1 MHKDAR
7 VYAMRWLAALVVGCA
22 AALGGCGGDAERAAQ
37 VQPTATAAVVSA
49 AVMVGT
55 DVPPTATPVAPTA
68 IPPTP
73 TFASA
78 APEWLPTT
86 LPDTP
91 TPTATPDPSTAAP
104 STATP
109 SPDDSTR
116 LAVPRSYHTAEL
128 LPDGRVIL
136 GGGWSGVA
144 NNNFIAPLPLTHFDV
159 YLPAEGWSVISPAD
173 DDQAIFDPSIVL
185 MADGTIL
192 LVGIRGDET
201 GDDFTNAA
209 AILDPATQLW
219 TPLPAPVIAQSS
231 SRFALLQDGRVLA
244 AGGEQVEN
252 DGAFTIIRTFLTETE
267 IFDPRT
273 GQWQPAANTN
283 HASQYSTIVALQNGG
298 ALLVHNAYTA
308 DDEIGAE
315 IYDPDADEWRVVPG
329 MRGARGVPKAAVLSD
344 GRVLA
349 IGATI
354 DTTGE
359 GEYLVQTVKGSAE
372 IYDPATG
379 AWTPTGDMVGA
390 RVYFSA
396 LTSLPDG
403 RALASGGMG
412 QGDGAELQMFTTEI
426 YDPDTNAWTPGPNLL
441 EPRYGHSA
449 TALPDGSVL
458 IAGGVTILLDIW
470 EVYPTDTSEIITV
483 P

>member
-22 AALGGCGGDAERAAQ
+22 VAWVGCGATPTAGPAP
-37 VQPTATAAVVSA
+37 VPTATASA
-49 AVMVGT
+49 A
-55 DVPPTATPVAPTA
+55 TATAVAPTT
-68 IPPTP
+68 IPPIA
-73 TFASA
+73 TFAA
-78 APEWLPTT
+78 A
-86 LPDTP
+86 
-91 TPTATPDPSTAAP
+91 TATAVPASSIQGHSHPVPCPPAPPVAALDTGDP
-104 STATP
+104 
-109 SPDDSTR
+109 TR
-116 LAVPRSYHTAEL
+116 LATPRLEHTATL

-136 GGGWSGVA
+136 SGGGNWGDRVE
-144 NNNFIAPLPLTHFDV
+144 NNFSNPIPVTHFDV
-159 YLPAEGWSVISPAD
+159 YHPAEGWSIISPAGD
-173 DDQAIFDPSIVL
+173 NLGDSCALMSSMIL
-185 MADGTIL
+185 MADGAIM
-192 LVGIRGDET
+192 VVEIGSDET
-201 GDDFTNAA
+201 EFEVAA
-209 AILDPATQLW
+209 SMLDPATQLW
-219 TPLPAPVIAQSS
+219 TPLPAPSIMTGGGPLL
-231 SRFALLQDGRVLA
+231 ALLRDGRVIA
-244 AGGEQVEN
+244 AGDLQFIKD
-252 DGAFTIIRTFLTETE
+252 DGFTYLYARESE
-267 IFDPRT
+267 IFDPRAR
-273 GQWQPAANTN
+273 QWQSAAPIN
-283 HASQYSTIVALQNGG
+283 HMSEASTIVALQNGG
-298 ALLVHNAYTA
+298 ALLIHHAHS
-308 DDEIGAE
+308 DGDKIGAE
-315 IYDPDADEWRVVPG
+315 IYDPDADEWTVVPG

-372 IYDPATG
+372 IYDPATS

-426 YDPDTNAWTPGPNLL
+426 YDPDTNAWTPGPNLS

-458 IAGGVTILLDIW
+458 IAGGVTILPDIW
-470 EVYPTDTSEIITV
+470 EIYPTDTSEIITV